1 MRLQG
6 ESTEMEKW
14 RVLLVDDE
22 PEFTAA
28 LAERLALRGMDAR
41 TAASGEEALKL
52 LESGAPHVV
61 VSDVMMPGLGG
72 MELLKRIR
80 KYYSGVQV
88 ILLTGMSCAFDT
100 QEAER
105 LGAFACLMKP
115 LNIKELIE
123 KIHEAVAA
131 IAEQQH

>member
-1 MRLQG
+1 MK
-6 ESTEMEKW
+6 KW

-22 PEFTAA
+22 TEFTAA

-52 LESGAPHVV
+52 LESAPPHVV

-72 MELLKRIR
+72 IELLKRIHEH
-80 KYYSGVQV
+80 YSGVQV

-100 QEAER
+100 QEAKR

-123 KIHEAVAA
+123 TIHEAVAMMVD
-131 IAEQQH
+131 Q

>member
-1 MRLQG
+1 
-6 ESTEMEKW
+6 MEKW

-22 PEFTAA
+22 TEFTAA

-52 LESGAPHVV
+52 LESAPPHVV

-72 MELLKRIR
+72 IELLKRIHEH
-80 KYYSGVQV
+80 YSGVQV

-100 QEAER
+100 QEAKR

-123 KIHEAVAA
+123 TIHEAVAMMVD
-131 IAEQQH
+131 Q

>member
-1 MRLQG
+1 MK
-6 ESTEMEKW
+6 KW

-28 LAERLALRGMDAR
+28 LAERLTLRGMDAR
-41 TAASGEEALKL
+41 TAVSGEEALKI
-52 LESGAPHVV
+52 LESGAPDVV

-72 MELLKRIR
+72 IELIKRIHEN
-80 KYYSGVQV
+80 YSGVQV

-100 QEAER
+100 EKAKR

-115 LNIKELIE
+115 LNIRELIDT
-123 KIHEAVAA
+123 IHEAVAV
-131 IAEQQH
+131 IAKQQN

>member
-6 ESTEMEKW
+6 EIFEMKKW

-22 PEFTAA
+22 TEFTAA

-52 LESGAPHVV
+52 LESAPPHVV

-72 MELLKRIR
+72 IELLKRIHEH
-80 KYYSGVQV
+80 YSGVQV

-100 QEAER
+100 QEAKR

-123 KIHEAVAA
+123 TIHEAVAMVV
-131 IAEQQH
+131 EQ

>member
-1 MRLQG
+1 MK
-6 ESTEMEKW
+6 KW

-22 PEFTAA
+22 TEFTAA

-52 LESGAPHVV
+52 LESAPPHVV
-61 VSDVMMPGLGG
+61 VSDVMMPRLGG
-72 MELLKRIR
+72 IELLKRIHEH
-80 KYYSGVQV
+80 YSGVQV

-100 QEAER
+100 QEAKR

-123 KIHEAVAA
+123 TIHEA
-131 IAEQQH
+131 IAMMVDQ